1 MVRVTRAD
9 APGGPEG
16 DRGQFVLL
24 AGVVVAL
31 ALVAMLTAY
40 LQLGYAADVRTTDT
54 GHTTVDGRAFLERAT
69 HDAARPLR
77 GEYPW
82 SERGRAVTALRNRL
96 DARLAELERARVSE
110 GVVYRTGYNQTVA
123 AQWARAECPGG
134 GDAREFGPCEADR
147 GVVVQE
153 RAGRTLVLAVAYDL
167 AVTTEDSQTWTTFVA
182 NASD

>member
-1 MVRVTRAD
+1 M
-9 APGGPEG
+9 PGGWGSRAPG

-54 GHTTVDGRAFLERAT
+54 DRTVRDGRAFLERAT
-69 HDAARPLR
+69 HGAARPLR
-77 GEYPW
+77 GEYTW
-82 SERGRAVTALRNRL
+82 SERGQAVTAVRARL
-96 DARLAELERARVSE
+96 DPRLTGLERSRVGE

-123 AQWARAECPGG
+123 TQWAGAECPGG
-134 GDAREFGPCEADR
+134 GARSGRDFGPCEADR

-167 AVTTEDSQTWTTFVA
+167 SVTTENAQTGTTFVA
-182 NASD
+182 NASG

>member
-1 MVRVTRAD
+1 VTHPSGLAVGERDDRA
-9 APGGPEG
+9 
-16 DRGQFVLL
+16 QFVLL

-54 GHTTVDGRAFLERAT
+54 DRTLVDGRAYLDRAT
-69 HDAARPLR
+69 HGAARPLR
-77 GEYPW
+77 GEYSW
-82 SERGRAVTALRNRL
+82 SERGQAVTGLRARL
-96 DARLAELERARVSE
+96 DPRLAELERSRVAE

-134 GDAREFGPCEADR
+134 GAGSDRAFGACEADR
-147 GVVVQE
+147 GVVIQE

-167 AVTTEDSQTWTTFVA
+167 SVTREDEQTGATFVV
-182 NASD
+182 NASR